1 MVDQRA
7 KNMFLTYFHEEGKW
21 IFIFYDN
28 DTCFGLNN
36 EGLIAFGYNIE
47 YHDKIGTLNVWN
59 GESSVLWNN
68 LEKCFPSE
76 IEAMY
81 KDIRTRGL
89 LSYDLIMSVL
99 NGEQSDK
106 WCEAIYNADG
116 RFKYIDPLIEE
127 GNGSYLY
134 AAQAPVSR
142 TVSGGRITA
151 SFMSIA
157 STRRAV
163 SSRISRPCVS
173 IRPGNG
179 RRVPVGQHD
188 DHPVRRSVYPCKV
201 RFLHGGATYL
211 QGRAGID

>member
-1 MVDQRA
+1 MD
-7 KNMFLTYFHEEGKW
+7 LYL
-21 IFIFYDN
+21 YDN

-99 NGEQSDK
+99 NGEQSD
-106 WCEAIYNADG
+106 
-116 RFKYIDPLIEE
+116 
-127 GNGSYLY
+127 NG
-134 AAQAPVSR
+134 AR
-142 TVSGGRITA
+142 R
-151 SFMSIA
+151 
-157 STRRAV
+157 STTPTAV
-163 SSRISRPCVS
+163 SSISTR
-173 IRPGNG
+173 
-179 RRVPVGQHD
+179 
-188 DHPVRRSVYPCKV
+188 
-201 RFLHGGATYL
+201 
-211 QGRAGID
+211 

>member
-1 MVDQRA
+1 MNDFESRYPDDDAINAEYEAGTRKPEKLMAVTSSVVSTKDNLDKFKNEVRNHFNLDNLIAYYLITELFGMVDQRA

-127 GNGSYLY
+127 GNGS
-134 AAQAPVSR
+134 
-142 TVSGGRITA
+142 
-151 SFMSIA
+151 
-157 STRRAV
+157 
-163 SSRISRPCVS
+163 
-173 IRPGNG
+173 
-179 RRVPVGQHD
+179 
-188 DHPVRRSVYPCKV
+188 
-201 RFLHGGATYL
+201 
-211 QGRAGID
+211 